1 MGCDLSVAVFRT
13 SCIGMFCSGLPQV
26 VYLSGW
32 DRLAHTGRSMIG
44 AGAQLGLIVD
54 QRLK

>member
-13 SCIGMFCSGLPQV
+13 SCIGMFCNGLPQV

-54 QRLK
+54 QRWK